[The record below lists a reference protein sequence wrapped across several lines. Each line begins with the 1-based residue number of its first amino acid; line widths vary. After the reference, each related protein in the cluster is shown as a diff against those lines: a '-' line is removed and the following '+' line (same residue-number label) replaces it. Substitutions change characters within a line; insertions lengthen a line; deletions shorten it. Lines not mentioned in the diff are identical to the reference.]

1 MNKKYFV
8 LMMLSLALYSQSSF
22 AAEVVDSQNQNI
34 SIEQKNN
41 TKLKQFV
48 QTKGPVK
55 VDFVEV
61 IPGAFKAVIK
71 DKSIDTKALS
81 IGDEI
86 ILERMEKE
94 HGSQR
99 LKTSGNPDFGSEYKT
114 FDPLY
119 NDKDEKAL
127 KEIKHYNTESTRNEG
142 YFIGGRNKPLRIVS
156 PYMKKNGQGEIKLTN
171 PVNTK
176 DYRTRADRDAA
187 NEREIREYLDK
198 NKGKGHDLFTARS
211 KAEIKESLEEFFK
224 PIELIQY
231 PINNPKDYKRMPTIP
246 GFPKN
251 MPSFAKNIHMHSNPG
266 FLQGRAY
273 VQFGFGG
280 TSEQLKPYIDEALS
294 DSKVVVLKADIS
306 NVYVKRYI
314 DSNMAYADSLYA
326 LIPRLILTV
335 KNTTVPMGKFIQ
347 ERQDH
352 PIDKSVDEIYELE
365 NQVLAEFNKVQIADE
380 DNSAKYK
387 RYFETRKRIEDARDA
402 LKPKP
407 DYENKR
413 SKDKVYPIY
422 TEKENQKL
430 QKQYLHRLSYNED
443 SIEIPDNYVLYVYD
457 FGGSR
462 NHPYS
467 LGAAV
472 SPDKNY
478 IIYFC
483 QQG

>member
-8 LMMLSLALYSQSSF
+8 LMLLSLVVSSQFSL
-22 AAEVVDSQNQNI
+22 AATVDRANQNT
-34 SIEQKNN
+34 SAELKNN
-41 TKLKQFV
+41 TKSNQSV

-86 ILERMEKE
+86 ILERMETE
-94 HGSQR
+94 HGSKR
-99 LKTSGNPDFGSEYKT
+99 LKISGNPDFGSEYKM

-119 NDKDEKAL
+119 NNKDEKAL
-127 KEIKHYNTESTRNEG
+127 KEIKNYNTESTRNQG

-156 PYMKKNGQGEIKLTN
+156 PYMKKNGKGEIKLTN

-176 DYRTRADRDAA
+176 DYRTRADRDEA
-187 NEREIREYLDK
+187 NEKELREYLDN
-198 NKGKGHDLFTARS
+198 NKGKGHDLYTART
-211 KAEIKESLEEFFK
+211 KAEIRESLESFFK
-224 PIELIQY
+224 PIALIQY
-231 PINNPKDYKRMPTIP
+231 PINNPKDYKEISTAS
-246 GFPKN
+246 GFPKKI
-251 MPSFAKNIHMHSNPG
+251 PSFAKNIHMHGNPS

-273 VQFGFGG
+273 VQLAFGG
-280 TSEQLKPYIDEALS
+280 TPEQLKPYIEEAIS
-294 DSKVVVLKADIS
+294 NSKVVVSKSDIS

-314 DSNMAYADSLYA
+314 DSNMAYADSLFA
-326 LIPRLILTV
+326 LIPREILIV

-347 ERQDH
+347 DQSDN

-380 DNSAKYK
+380 DRNSKYN
-387 RYFETRKRIEDARDA
+387 RYFETRKRVETERDK
-402 LKPKP
+402 LKSS
-407 DYENKR
+407 EQNR
-413 SKDKVYPIY
+413 NTLSKGKVYPTY
-422 TEKENQKL
+422 TEEENRKF

-443 SIEIPDNYVLYVYD
+443 SVEIPDNYVLYLFD
-457 FGGSR
+457 FGGTR

-478 IIYFC
+478 IIYFL

>member
-1 MNKKYFV
+1 M
-8 LMMLSLALYSQSSF
+8 LLSLVVSSQFSL
-22 AAEVVDSQNQNI
+22 AATVDRANQNT
-34 SIEQKNN
+34 SAELKNN
-41 TKLKQFV
+41 AKSNQSV

-94 HGSQR
+94 RGSQR
-99 LKTSGNPDFGSEYKT
+99 LKTSEKPDFGSGYKT

-119 NDKDEKAL
+119 NDKDETAL

-142 YFIGGRNKPLRIVS
+142 YFIGGRDKPLRIVS

-176 DYRTRADRDAA
+176 DYRTRADRDKA
-187 NEREIREYLDK
+187 NEKAIREYLDQ
-198 NKGKGHDLFTARS
+198 NKGHDLFTVRS
-211 KAEIKESLEEFFK
+211 KQEIKESLESLFK
-224 PIELIQY
+224 PIELIEY

-280 TSEQLKPYIDEALS
+280 TPEQLKPYIDEALS
-294 DSKVVVLKADIS
+294 NSKVVVLKADIS

-326 LIPRLILTV
+326 LIPRSILTV

-347 ERQDH
+347 DRQDH

-380 DNSAKYK
+380 DNSSKYK

-443 SIEIPDNYVLYVYD
+443 SIEIPDNYVLYVFD

>member
-8 LMMLSLALYSQSSF
+8 LMMLSLALYSQSGL
-22 AAEVVDSQNQNI
+22 AAVIDSQNQNI

-48 QTKGPVK
+48 QTKGSVK

-71 DKSIDTKALS
+71 DKSIDPKAIS
-81 IGDEI
+81 IGDKI

-94 HGSQR
+94 HAAKQ
-99 LKTSGNPDFGSEYKT
+99 LKILGKPDFGSEYKM

-119 NDKDEKAL
+119 NDKDKKAL
-127 KEIKHYNTESTRNEG
+127 KEIKNYNTESTRNQG

-156 PYMKKNGQGEIKLTN
+156 PYMKKNGKGEIKLTN

-187 NEREIREYLDK
+187 NEKEVREYLDK
-198 NKGKGHDLFTARS
+198 NKGKGHDLYTART
-211 KAEIKESLEEFFK
+211 KAEIRESLESISK
-224 PIELIQY
+224 PIALIQY
-231 PINNPKDYKRMPTIP
+231 PINNPKDYKELSTAS
-246 GFPKN
+246 GFPKKI
-251 MPSFAKNIHMHSNPG
+251 PSFAKNIHMHGNPS

-273 VQFGFGG
+273 VQLAFGG
-280 TSEQLKPYIDEALS
+280 TPEELKPYIDEAIS
-294 DSKVVVLKADIS
+294 NSKVVVLKSDTS

-314 DSNMAYADSLYA
+314 DSNMAYADSLSA
-326 LIPRLILTV
+326 LIPREILIV

-347 ERQDH
+347 EQSDN

-380 DNSAKYK
+380 DRDSKYN
-387 RYFETRKRIEDARDA
+387 RYFETRKRVETERDK
-402 LKPKP
+402 LKPS
-407 DYENKR
+407 EINR
-413 SKDKVYPIY
+413 NTLSKDKIYPTY
-422 TEKENQKL
+422 TEEENRKL
-430 QKQYLHRLSYNED
+430 QKRYLHRLSFNED
-443 SIEIPDNYVLYVYD
+443 SVEIPDNYVLYVFD
-457 FGGSR
+457 FGGSW

-478 IIYFC
+478 IIYFL

>member
-8 LMMLSLALYSQSSF
+8 LMLLSLALSSQFSL
-22 AAEVVDSQNQNI
+22 AATVDGVNPNTSA
-34 SIEQKNN
+34 ELKNN
-41 TKLKQFV
+41 AKSNQPV
-48 QTKGPVK
+48 QTKAPVK
-55 VDFVEV
+55 LDFIEI
-61 IPGAFKAVIK
+61 IPGAFKAVIR
-71 DKSIDTKALS
+71 DKSINPKKLS
-81 IGDEI
+81 IEDEI
-86 ILERMEKE
+86 TLERKEKE
-94 HGSQR
+94 HASQR
-99 LKTSGNPDFGSEYKT
+99 LKISEKTDFGSEYKT

-119 NDKDEKAL
+119 NDKDKQAL
-127 KEIKHYNTESTRNEG
+127 KEIKNYNTESTRNQG
-142 YFIGGRNKPLRIVS
+142 YFIGGREKPLRIVS
-156 PYMKKNGQGEIKLTN
+156 PYMKKNGKGEIKLTN

-211 KAEIKESLEEFFK
+211 KAEIKEFLEEFFK

-231 PINNPKDYKRMPTIP
+231 PINNPKDYKRMPKIP

-273 VQFGFGG
+273 VQFAFGG
-280 TSEQLKPYIDEALS
+280 TPEQLKPYIDEALS
-294 DSKVVVLKADIS
+294 NSKVVILKSDIS
-306 NVYVKRYI
+306 NVYVKQFI

-326 LIPRLILTV
+326 LIPRSILTV

-352 PIDKSVDEIYELE
+352 PIDKFVDEIYELE
-365 NQVLAEFNKVQIADE
+365 NQVLAEFNKVQIPDE

-387 RYFETRKRIEDARDA
+387 RYFEIRKRIQDARDA

-407 DYENKR
+407 NYENKS
-413 SKDKVYPIY
+413 SKDKVYPTY
-422 TEKENQKL
+422 TEKENRKL
-430 QKQYLHRLSYNED
+430 QQQYLHRLSFNED
-443 SIEIPDNYVLYVYD
+443 SVEIPDNYVLYVFD
-457 FGGSR
+457 FGGSW

-472 SPDKNY
+472 SPDSNY

>member
-8 LMMLSLALYSQSSF
+8 LMLLSLVVSSQFSL
-22 AAEVVDSQNQNI
+22 AATVDRANQNT
-34 SIEQKNN
+34 SAELKNN
-41 TKLKQFV
+41 TKSNQSV

-114 FDPLY
+114 FDSLY

-176 DYRTRADRDAA
+176 DYRTRADRDKA
-187 NEREIREYLDK
+187 NEKAIREYLDQ
-198 NKGKGHDLFTARS
+198 NKGHDLFTVRS
-211 KAEIKESLEEFFK
+211 KQEIKESLESLFK
-224 PIELIQY
+224 PIELIEY

-280 TSEQLKPYIDEALS
+280 TPEQLKPYIDEALS
-294 DSKVVVLKADIS
+294 NSKVVVLKADIS

-326 LIPRLILTV
+326 LIPRSILTV

-443 SIEIPDNYVLYVYD
+443 SIEIPDNYVLYVFD